1 MSVAGQPN
9 KKVMSQGHAIE
20 VSPKLAERDA
30 NTKDT
35 GVPSE
40 GSGDLPKKRRCVGQ
54 CFPSGLNTCPLT
66 ARMLSSES
74 TCFVH

>member
-9 KKVMSQGHAIE
+9 KKVMSQGHAVE

-40 GSGDLPKKRRCVGQ
+40 GSGDLPKRRRCVGQ
-54 CFPSGLNTCPLT
+54 CFSQ
-66 ARMLSSES
+66 
-74 TCFVH
+74 

>member
-20 VSPKLAERDA
+20 VSPMLAGRDA

-40 GSGDLPKKRRCVGQ
+40 RAGDQPKRRRCVLGNA
-54 CFPSGLNTCPLT
+54 SL
-66 ARMLSSES
+66 
-74 TCFVH
+74 

>member
-20 VSPKLAERDA
+20 VAPRLAERDA

-40 GSGDLPKKRRCVGQ
+40 GAGNQPKRRRSVGQ
-54 CFPSGLNTCPLT
+54 GLPV
-66 ARMLSSES
+66 A
-74 TCFVH
+74 